1 MVAQEVCSCFSWVG
15 GYESY
20 FMNEVCPYLHINAR
34 TEGLVIGKLSDKHK
48 FGNGGGI
55 LRFQIIAVKLGF
67 LVVALKRVIR
77 DTGMQLGMQVSRGI
91 Y

>member
-1 MVAQEVCSCFSWVG
+1 MISTNLA
-15 GYESY
+15 
-20 FMNEVCPYLHINAR
+20 M
-34 TEGLVIGKLSDKHK
+34 
-48 FGNGGGI
+48 GGGI

-91 Y
+91 